1 MSIGQS
7 TRIMLLWTVLLGCS
21 CSIFFTKPRTETFA
35 VGKETHMKK
44 FVLDNGLQVFI
55 RENKGSK
62 TVAIDAMVNAGSL
75 YEPSNLSGLSHFL
88 EHMLFK
94 GTEKY
99 KVGEI
104 DKIIE
109 GVGAVWNAGTSE
121 DFTHYYISVAA
132 PYFDTCIEVM
142 AEVLKN
148 SIIDPEEVEKERLV
162 ILEEYR
168 RKQDNPMAFLMEK
181 VYYNSYARGPYK
193 YPVLGTPNTINAIT
207 TQDLKEYYQRYYTPD
222 NMVLV
227 VIGDITAENAIQKI
241 KQVFADF
248 NRKKQPWEK
257 DQSTQYAF
265 KIRKQYEKQVG
276 DTYMAM
282 VFAAPGI
289 DKVDEVCVMDLLTT
303 ILGDGRSSRLY
314 RSIKEKQQLVSSIG
328 VSYGTQK
335 LDSLVII
342 TATLNADKLAQTE
355 QAILTE
361 IKHLLERK
369 VTAAELKKAK
379 RMLTNGYYF
388 ATETNAGQSSIF
400 GYYYILTGSMEFEQK
415 YLERLQSITAEQIQE
430 VANRYLAGGNYNLFY
445 ILPATKPEPSEPEP
459 SELEPSSEQ

>member
-1 MSIGQS
+1 MRIRQI
-7 TRIMLLWTVLLGCS
+7 TRIILLWVVLHWCS
-21 CSIFFTKPRTETFA
+21 CSVFFTKPQPVSFA
-35 VGKETHMKK
+35 VGKETQMKK

-62 TVAIDAMVNAGSL
+62 TVAIDALVNAGSIT
-75 YEPSNLSGLSHFL
+75 EPANLSGLSHFL

-109 GVGAVWNAGTSE
+109 GVGAIWNAGTSE

-168 RKQDNPMAFLMEK
+168 RKQDNPIAFLMEE

-193 YPVLGTPNTINAIT
+193 YPVLGTPATLNTIT

-227 VIGDITAENAIQKI
+227 VIGDIIAENAIAKI
-241 KQVFADF
+241 QQAFADF
-248 NRKKQPWEK
+248 NRKKQFWEN
-257 DQSTQYAF
+257 DQLTQYAF
-265 KIRKQYEKQVG
+265 KVRKQYEKQVG

-282 VFAAPGI
+282 VFPAPGI
-289 DKVDEVCVMDLLTT
+289 DKVEEACVMDVLTT

-314 RSIKEKQQLVSSIG
+314 RNVKEKQQLVSSIG
-328 VSYGTQK
+328 VSYSTQK
-335 LDSLVII
+335 LDSLMII
-342 TATLNADKLAQTE
+342 TATLNPDKLAKTE

-361 IKHLLERK
+361 IKHLIERK
-369 VTAAELKKAK
+369 VTPAELKKAK

-400 GYYYILTGSMEFEQK
+400 GYYYILTGSTEFEQK
-415 YLERLQSITAEQIQE
+415 YLERLQSVTAEQIQQ
-430 VANRYLAGGNYNLFY
+430 VANRYLAGDYNLLY
-445 ILPATKPEPSEPEP
+445 IIPASK
-459 SELEPSSEQ
+459 SEQ